1 MSSFSQACRER
12 VEALL
17 HPNQPPKAMEN
28 NINGS
33 AESTA
38 TAEAATV
45 PTGEDEIVVEV
56 IPPACL
62 TDTTTT
68 TTPAITAM
76 SSREGLEST
85 TGPALLPLYGS
96 FWACAASLFDH
107 RNLFD
112 GNQVSLVLTLYSLIT
127 SMIYNDLNIHLTV

>member
-28 NINGS
+28 NINCS

-68 TTPAITAM
+68 TTTTPAM

-112 GNQVSLVLTLYSLIT
+112 GNQVSLVLILYSLIT
-127 SMIYNDLNIHLTV
+127 SMIYNDPNIHLTV